1 MTMKVLL
8 LSMILTLTSC
18 SSYQEFQNIANEYE
32 MPSQVFKADFTQTWQ
47 SVLQVMQKYD
57 LALQDQASG
66 VIKTRWIDNTSQLN
80 FEDSFGGKNSV
91 KAAKFKLVINVVK
104 GFRGRREV
112 TQVTLFKRQMVEKD
126 FLQGWKVIRTDG
138 ILEKTILYRVER
150 NILIDNKLKRIEGK
164 MNKASL

>member
-1 MTMKVLL
+1 MKVLL

-91 KAAKFKLVINVVK
+91 KSAKFKLVINVVK

>member
-1 MTMKVLL
+1 MKVLL

-32 MPSQVFKADFTQTWQ
+32 MPSQVFMADFTQTWQ

>member
-1 MTMKVLL
+1 MKVFLFSL
-8 LSMILTLTSC
+8 ILTLTSC
-18 SSYQEFQNIANEYE
+18 SSYQEFQSIANEYE

-80 FEDSFGGKNSV
+80 FEDSFGGRNSV

-104 GFRGRREV
+104 GFRGRKEV
-112 TQVTLFKRQMVEKD
+112 TRVNLFKRQMVEKD

-150 NILIDNKLKRIEGK
+150 NILIDNKLKRIESK
-164 MNKASL
+164 MKKATF

>member
-1 MTMKVLL
+1 MKVLL

>member
-1 MTMKVLL
+1 
-8 LSMILTLTSC
+8 MILTLTSC